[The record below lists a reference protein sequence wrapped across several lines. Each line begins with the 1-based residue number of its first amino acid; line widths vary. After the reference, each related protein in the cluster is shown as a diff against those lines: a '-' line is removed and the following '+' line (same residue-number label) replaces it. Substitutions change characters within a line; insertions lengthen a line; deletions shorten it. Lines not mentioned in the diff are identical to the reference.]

1 MDIAV
6 ESDIYEQYIDETNNY
21 IDLIPPSN
29 KFIYGLRCPCGV
41 RKEHVFDNRT
51 KFTSHIKSKRHQQW
65 LNGLNVNKMNYFSEC
80 EKLKET
86 VNTQKIIIGQLEK
99 QCSQLEHKCSTQ
111 NLTIVNLANQF
122 TMKQLNS
129 NSCNHMNNTNNNNN
143 NNEPKTIE
151 GSVSNNL
158 IDLIDF

>member
-6 ESDIYEQYIDETNNY
+6 ESDIYEPYMDETNNY

-29 KFIYGLRCPCGV
+29 KFIHGLRCPCSK
-41 RKEHVFDNRT
+41 KEHVFDNRA

-65 LNGLNVNKMNYFSEC
+65 LNELNTNKMNYFSEC

-86 VNTQKIIIGQLEK
+86 VNTQKIMIGQLQK
-99 QCSQLEHKCSTQ
+99 QCSQLEQKCSTQ
-111 NLTIVNLANQF
+111 NLTIVHLANQL
-122 TMKQLNS
+122 TMKQLNP
-129 NSCNHMNNTNNNNN
+129 NSCDEMISNNNAT
-143 NNEPKTIE
+143 KTIE
-151 GSVSNNL
+151 GSVSNHL